1 MQAQPDFLDIY
12 RSMTTAAAEMLKV
25 ALRNTGQ
32 LSEQQLQ
39 WARVALEQNDR
50 FMNRL
55 REVSDIND
63 LFLAQ
68 SQFASSQLT
77 QGIEAWWRSFR
88 ILQDSQLAAMSR
100 METEVGQLRRQRE
113 EPLIK
118 QSAGGAVLSDG
129 RLPLPP
135 SPVPSDAR
143 LRKSVW
149 ALPWDI
155 QFKRP
160 PGALHRRRVLCAS
173 KRCPSGRFASTGSLT
188 TMT

>member
-68 SQFASSQLT
+68 SQIASSQLT

-100 METEVGQLRRQRE
+100 VETEVGQVTQTARGTFDQAIRGKSGAERRKASVAPFSGPER
-113 EPLIK
+113 
-118 QSAGGAVLSDG
+118 
-129 RLPLPP
+129 
-135 SPVPSDAR
+135 
-143 LRKSVW
+143 RK
-149 ALPWDI
+149 A
-155 QFKRP
+155 
-160 PGALHRRRVLCAS
+160 A
-173 KRCPSGRFASTGSLT
+173 
-188 TMT
+188 

>member
-55 REVSDIND
+55 REVRDIND

-100 METEVGQLRRQRE
+100 VETEVGKVTKVTQTARGTFDQAIRGWSGPERRKASVAPFPGPER
-113 EPLIK
+113 
-118 QSAGGAVLSDG
+118 
-129 RLPLPP
+129 
-135 SPVPSDAR
+135 
-143 LRKSVW
+143 RK
-149 ALPWDI
+149 A
-155 QFKRP
+155 
-160 PGALHRRRVLCAS
+160 A
-173 KRCPSGRFASTGSLT
+173 
-188 TMT
+188 

>member
-1 MQAQPDFLDIY
+1 MQAQPDFLDLY
-12 RSMTTAAAEMLKV
+12 RSMTSAAAEMLKV

-68 SQFASSQLT
+68 SQFATSQLT

-100 METEVGQLRRQRE
+100 METEVGQVTQTARGTFGQAIRRW
-113 EPLIK
+113 
-118 QSAGGAVLSDG
+118 SGAERRKASV
-129 RLPLPP
+129 
-135 SPVPSDAR
+135 VPFSGPER
-143 LRKSVW
+143 RK
-149 ALPWDI
+149 A
-155 QFKRP
+155 
-160 PGALHRRRVLCAS
+160 A
-173 KRCPSGRFASTGSLT
+173 
-188 TMT
+188 

>member
-100 METEVGQLRRQRE
+100 VETEVGQVTQTARGTSKKAIRGWSGAERRKASVAPFSGPER
-113 EPLIK
+113 
-118 QSAGGAVLSDG
+118 
-129 RLPLPP
+129 
-135 SPVPSDAR
+135 
-143 LRKSVW
+143 RK
-149 ALPWDI
+149 A
-155 QFKRP
+155 
-160 PGALHRRRVLCAS
+160 A
-173 KRCPSGRFASTGSLT
+173 
-188 TMT
+188 

>member
-100 METEVGQLRRQRE
+100 VETGVGKVTKTARGTFDQAIRGWSGAERR
-113 EPLIK
+113 K
-118 QSAGGAVLSDG
+118 ASV
-129 RLPLPP
+129 
-135 SPVPSDAR
+135 VPFSGPER
-143 LRKSVW
+143 RK
-149 ALPWDI
+149 A
-155 QFKRP
+155 
-160 PGALHRRRVLCAS
+160 A
-173 KRCPSGRFASTGSLT
+173 
-188 TMT
+188 

>member
-12 RSMTTAAAEMLKV
+12 RSMTGATAEMLRI

-32 LSEQQLQ
+32 LSEQQVQ

-77 QGIEAWWRSFR
+77 QGIEAWWRLFR

-100 METEVGQLRRQRE
+100 VETEVGQVTQTARGTFNQAIRGWSGVERRKTSVTPFPGPER
-113 EPLIK
+113 
-118 QSAGGAVLSDG
+118 
-129 RLPLPP
+129 
-135 SPVPSDAR
+135 
-143 LRKSVW
+143 RK
-149 ALPWDI
+149 A
-155 QFKRP
+155 
-160 PGALHRRRVLCAS
+160 A
-173 KRCPSGRFASTGSLT
+173 
-188 TMT
+188 

>member
-12 RSMTTAAAEMLKV
+12 RSMTSAAAEILKV

-55 REVSDIND
+55 SEVSDIND

-77 QGIEAWWRSFR
+77 QGIEAWWRLFR
-88 ILQDSQLAAMSR
+88 IIQDSQLAAMSR
-100 METEVGQLRRQRE
+100 VEAEVGQLTQTARGTFHQAIRGWSGVERRKASVTPFPGPER
-113 EPLIK
+113 
-118 QSAGGAVLSDG
+118 
-129 RLPLPP
+129 
-135 SPVPSDAR
+135 
-143 LRKSVW
+143 RK
-149 ALPWDI
+149 A
-155 QFKRP
+155 
-160 PGALHRRRVLCAS
+160 A
-173 KRCPSGRFASTGSLT
+173 
-188 TMT
+188 

>member
-100 METEVGQLRRQRE
+100 METEVGQVTQTARGTFDQAIRGWSGGERRKASVAPFSGPER
-113 EPLIK
+113 
-118 QSAGGAVLSDG
+118 
-129 RLPLPP
+129 
-135 SPVPSDAR
+135 
-143 LRKSVW
+143 RK
-149 ALPWDI
+149 A
-155 QFKRP
+155 
-160 PGALHRRRVLCAS
+160 A
-173 KRCPSGRFASTGSLT
+173 
-188 TMT
+188 